1 MNHYHEWNSL
11 QALSYYKQSN
21 VNILICQVL
30 VMFSDGLDEDVI
42 RVKQESELLRQSGK
56 NWEAEMYIVE

>member
-1 MNHYHEWNSL
+1 
-11 QALSYYKQSN
+11 
-21 VNILICQVL
+21 
-30 VMFSDGLDEDVI
+30 MFSDGLDEDVI